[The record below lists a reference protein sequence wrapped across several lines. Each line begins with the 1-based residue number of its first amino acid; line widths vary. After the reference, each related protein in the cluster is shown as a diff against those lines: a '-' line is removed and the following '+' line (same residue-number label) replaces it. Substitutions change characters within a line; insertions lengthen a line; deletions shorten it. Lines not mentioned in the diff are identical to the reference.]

1 MKRRAGRE
9 DRPGEVRVTAATEL
23 STEHRVFLHRGWE
36 RADQELF
43 GREKDWTSRAVVVQ
57 ARAGRRLVGV
67 ASGEAIAGMAR
78 LHDLF
83 VAEEQ
88 RGRGVGGEL
97 VREFCAL
104 AAGLGAGRCFLRC
117 PDTERHRRFYERA
130 GFVQVARIPRYYHD
144 HDFLE
149 YMREPLA

>member
-1 MKRRAGRE
+1 MKRRVRRQDDPA
-9 DRPGEVRVTAATEL
+9 EVRVTAAREL
-23 STEHRVFLHRGWE
+23 STEHRVFLHRGWS
-36 RADQELF
+36 RSDHELF
-43 GREKDWTSRAVVVQ
+43 GREMDWTSRVVVVQ

-83 VAEEQ
+83 VDEEQ
-88 RGRGVGGEL
+88 RGRGVGSEL

-104 AAGLGAGRCFLRC
+104 AASMGAERCFLRC

-130 GFVQVARIPRYYHD
+130 GFVQVARIPRYYHG

-149 YMREPLA
+149 YVREPLS